1 MKRNEGRPHM
11 KSKHKGLLLAVSFS
25 ILSLTILSINK
36 YGNTY
41 SLTANEKQTTF
52 TLTIDS
58 SNCPMCRSGSNASS
72 SQVLTSL
79 GNPIKLNRR
88 ITFNDGATPA
98 EIDLTNTDN
107 SLLLKGAKN
116 KYNSSISID
125 TSTPFYKLLS
135 IKDDFKIM
143 SGKDDNTTT
152 ERLIFKAF
160 SPDPS
165 YSIELTNG
173 TKFNVK
179 GNCSYFDISYKIS
192 SGKAERQIYINSIA
206 VEYSCLY

>member
-1 MKRNEGRPHM
+1 M
-11 KSKHKGLLLAVSFS
+11 KSKHKGLLLAASFS
-25 ILSLTILSINK
+25 ILSLTALSINK
-36 YGNTY
+36 YGNAY

-58 SNCPMCRSGSNASS
+58 SNCPMFRKGSNATS
-72 SQVLTSL
+72 SQVLTLL
-79 GNPIKLNRR
+79 GNPIKLNRS
-88 ITFNDGATPA
+88 ITFNDGVTPT

-135 IKDDFKIM
+135 IKADFKIM

-160 SPDPS
+160 NPDPS
-165 YSIELTNG
+165 YLIELTNG
-173 TKFNVK
+173 TEFNVK
-179 GNCSYFDISYKIS
+179 GNYSYFDISYKIPP
-192 SGKAERQIYINSIA
+192 KTAERQIYINSIA

>member
-1 MKRNEGRPHM
+1 M

-25 ILSLTILSINK
+25 ILSLTALSINK

-52 TLTIDS
+52 TLIIDS
-58 SNCPMCRSGSNASS
+58 SNCPMFRSGSNATS

-79 GNPIKLNRR
+79 GNPIKLNRS
-88 ITFNDGATPA
+88 ITFNEGVASTQ
-98 EIDLTNTDN
+98 IDLTNTSD

-125 TSTPFYKLLS
+125 ESTPFYKLLS
-135 IKDDFKIM
+135 IKADFKVM
-143 SGKDDNTTT
+143 SGEEDNTTT
-152 ERLIFKAF
+152 ERLVFKPFNSDF
-160 SPDPS
+160 SD
-165 YSIELTNG
+165 SIELTNG

-179 GNCSYFDISYKIS
+179 GDYSYFDISYKIP
-192 SGKAERQIYINSIA
+192 SGKAERQIYINSIT

>member
-25 ILSLTILSINK
+25 ILSLITLSINK

-41 SLTANEKQTTF
+41 SLTANEKQTSF

-58 SNCPMCRSGSNASS
+58 SNCPMFRKDSNATS

-79 GNPIKLNRR
+79 GNPIKLNR
-88 ITFNDGATPA
+88 TKTKDDL
-98 EIDLTNTDN
+98 DLTNTSD

-116 KYNSSISID
+116 QYNSSISID
-125 TSTPFYKLLS
+125 KSTPFYKLLS
-135 IKDDFKIM
+135 IKADFKIM
-143 SGKDDNTTT
+143 SNNVNKTETDN
-152 ERLIFKAF
+152 ERLLCMTYNQNSSKTNDLVTN
-160 SPDPS
+160 SPLKIVGD
-165 YSIELTNG
+165 Y
-173 TKFNVK
+173 
-179 GNCSYFDISYKIS
+179 SYFDISYKNNY
-192 SGKAERQIYINSIA
+192 GTAERQIYINSIV